1 MQFRVLAKRGKKIM
15 DRIYE
20 SVLILALSLYF
31 LVGSLQLATAIR
43 IKREANKIRFPKK
56 DPFVSVIIPIRGISS
71 TTWQNLKSVCVQNYP
86 KYEVLFVA
94 EEKGHPAFSKACF
107 LSRKYPHVKLRISG
121 PHDPKKCIAKC
132 HNLVFGVS
140 RAKGDVFLF
149 GDSDVTYSKNWIRKM
164 TEPLGEVVKGKLV
177 HATTAPFFMEP
188 IGIKGKIIA
197 LPVSIVTFTSSF
209 TRYSQRFPSYA
220 SGASI
225 AVSREIFE
233 KLQISNIW
241 KRSFNDDLVFA
252 NRIISSGHHIYNQH
266 ALLNHPNEA
275 FLDWQ
280 QTINKLI
287 RWVVTV
293 STFRHERLIAKT
305 PVMLA
310 KNLQFQVTLI
320 LSIILY
326 FLGFSGIFIL
336 TILAAGYFYSVFYR
350 LAVGVIIEEK
360 DMLPYYILAP
370 LMSLALIVFHATVR
384 TRYRGF
390 SWEGESYDIQ

>member
-20 SVLILALSLYF
+20 SVIILALSLYF
-31 LVGSLQLATAIR
+31 LVGSLQLVTALT
-43 IKREANKIRFPKK
+43 IKREANRLSFPKK
-56 DPFVSVIIPIRGISS
+56 DYFVSVIIPIREVSS

-94 EEKGHPAFSKACF
+94 EEKSHPAFSHACL
-107 LSRKYPHVKLRISG
+107 LSRKYSHVKVLLSG
-121 PHDPKKCIAKC
+121 HHDPKKCIAKC

-140 RAKGDVFLF
+140 QAKGEIYLF

-164 TEPLGEVVKGKLV
+164 TEPLNEVVEGKLI

-188 IGIKGKIIA
+188 KGIKGKIIA

-209 TRYSQRFPSYA
+209 TRLSQRFPSYA

-225 AVSREIFE
+225 AVSRKIFE
-233 KLQISNIW
+233 KLQISKIW
-241 KRSFNDDLVFA
+241 EGSYNDDLVFA
-252 NRIISSGHHIYNQH
+252 NKIISSGYNIYNQH

-275 FLDWQ
+275 FLNWQ

-287 RWVVTV
+287 RWVITI
-293 STFRHERLIAKT
+293 STFRHERLRAKT

-310 KNLQFQVTLI
+310 KNLQFQV
-320 LSIILY
+320 SIILAIFLY

-350 LAVGVIIEEK
+350 LAVGVIIEEN
-360 DMLPYYILAP
+360 DMILYYILAP
-370 LMSLALIVFHATVR
+370 LMSLALIIFHVTVR
-384 TRYRGF
+384 TPYKGF
-390 SWEGESYDIQ
+390 LWEGESYDIQ

>member
-1 MQFRVLAKRGKKIM
+1 M
-15 DRIYE
+15 DRIFE

-31 LVGSLQLATAIR
+31 LVGSLQLVTALR
-43 IKREANKIRFPKK
+43 IKREANGIRFPKK
-56 DPFVSVIIPIRGISS
+56 NYLVSVIIPVREVTS
-71 TTWQNLKSVCVQNYP
+71 TTWQNLESVCVQKYP
-86 KYEVLFVA
+86 RYEVLFVV
-94 EEKGHPAFSKACF
+94 EEKEHPAFLHASA
-107 LSRKYPHVKLRISG
+107 LSRKYSHVKVLLSG
-121 PHDPKKCIAKC
+121 QHDPKRCIAKC

-140 RAKGDVFLF
+140 QAKGDVFLF

-164 TEPLGEVVKGKLV
+164 TEPLGEVVDRKLI

-188 IGIKGKIIA
+188 PGIKGKIIA

-209 TRYSQRFPSYA
+209 TRLSQRFPSYA

-233 KLQISNIW
+233 RLQISKIW
-241 KRSFNDDLVFA
+241 ERSFNDDLVFA
-252 NRIISSGHHIYNQH
+252 NKIISSGYNIYNQH

-275 FLDWQ
+275 FLDWL
-280 QTINKLI
+280 QTIDKLI
-287 RWVVTV
+287 RWIITI
-293 STFRHERLIAKT
+293 SIFRHERLRAKT
-305 PVMLA
+305 PLMLA
-310 KNLQFQVTLI
+310 KNLQFQV
-320 LSIILY
+320 SIILALFLY

-370 LMSLALIVFHATVR
+370 LMSLALIAFHVTVR
-384 TRYRGF
+384 IRYKGF
-390 SWEGESYDIQ
+390 SWEGESYSIQ